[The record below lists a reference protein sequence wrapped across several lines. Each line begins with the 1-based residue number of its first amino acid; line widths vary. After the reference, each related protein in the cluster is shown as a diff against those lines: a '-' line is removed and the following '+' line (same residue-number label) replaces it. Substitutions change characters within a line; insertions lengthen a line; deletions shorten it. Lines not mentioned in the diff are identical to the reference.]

1 MLSIGIVNM
10 YKLAYA
16 QKRKFTTNIFKCLGT
31 NSEHFNRNIKYL
43 DYMDIRIY
51 SPAYFNKYKFLDQN
65 MFEATITLDN
75 NSLRTYKTFKTKT
88 YDELMKEINFFLN
101 NEIKI

>member
-1 MLSIGIVNM
+1 MLSIGLVNI
-10 YKLAYA
+10 YKLSNVL
-16 QKRKFTTNIFKCLGT
+16 KRNFTTNIFKCLGT
-31 NSEHFNRNIKYL
+31 NSEHFSRNIKYL
-43 DYMDIRIY
+43 DHIDIRIY
-51 SPAYFNKYKFLDQN
+51 SPTYFNKYKFLDQN

-88 YDELMKEINFFLN
+88 YDELMKEISIFLN